1 MKQFL
6 AFLLILFITLSSVQ
20 SIPNQF
26 QKRQAPKFTECKGKF
41 PEKFNVKL
49 SPLPLAFGKTE
60 TVTVSGKLKKFI
72 SDGTTLRLGISN
84 GDGDAIFSE
93 SADFCAVQGS
103 PCPAGPG
110 TKFNT
115 PVKFN
120 LRNNNTPGPFK
131 VLVRLEIGDEILACS
146 HGTVEK

>member
-6 AFLLILFITLSSVQ
+6 VLLLILLVTLSSVH
-20 SIPNQF
+20 SIPNHLQI
-26 QKRQAPKFTECKGKF
+26 RNTPKFAECRGKF
-41 PEKFNVKL
+41 PEKINVKL
-49 SPLPLAFGKTE
+49 SPLPLAFGKTQ
-60 TVTVSGKLKKFI
+60 TVTVSGKLKEFI

-93 SADFCAVQGS
+93 SSDFCAVPGS

-120 LRNNNTPGPFK
+120 LRNNDTPGPFK

-146 HGTVEK
+146 RGTVDE